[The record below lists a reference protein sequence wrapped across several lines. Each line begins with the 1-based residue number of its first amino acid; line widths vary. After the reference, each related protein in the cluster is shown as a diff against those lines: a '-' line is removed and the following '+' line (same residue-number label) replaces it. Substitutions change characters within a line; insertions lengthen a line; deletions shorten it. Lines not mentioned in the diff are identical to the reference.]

1 MMVDC
6 PSDLLQL
13 VVVEQVVVEQVV
25 EVQVVKVKVRVVV
38 RVRVVV
44 TLRVVD
50 VVLWIFSM
58 SAVHLAVVEQ
68 DRFVLVP
75 VLDRCQRSTGLA
87 APSP

>member
-1 MMVDC
+1 MSGMTVDC

-25 EVQVVKVKVRVVV
+25 EVQVVEVK
-38 RVRVVV
+38 VRVVV

-58 SAVHLAVVEQ
+58 SAVHLVVVEQ
-68 DRFVLVP
+68 DRFVLV
-75 VLDRCQRSTGLA
+75 LSRCQRSTGLA
-87 APSP
+87 TPSP

>member
-1 MMVDC
+1 MSGMMVDC

-13 VVVEQVVVEQVV
+13 VVVEQFVETQVVV
-25 EVQVVKVKVRVVV
+25 VQVRVVV

-50 VVLWIFSM
+50 VVLRRFSR

-68 DRFVLVP
+68 DRFELVP